1 VVNSGWRYVNTEW
14 NNPSITCY
22 CLVNDKHQFK
32 MSELLY
38 RFRYDDGTFRVK
50 YEGSDLLARVS
61 WSASVCSYS
70 MLHSVS
76 SYPRA

>member
-1 VVNSGWRYVNTEW
+1 MVNSGRRYVNTDW
-14 NNPSITCY
+14 TNPSIAHY

-32 MSELLY
+32 KGELLY

-61 WSASVCSYS
+61 WSTC
-70 MLHSVS
+70 VS
-76 SYPRA
+76 S